1 MTVLEVTEMTIN
13 EALEKMGLTLISNH
27 SMTTDEVLN
36 LFGLTVDDE
45 GEIIDAEG
53 HGTGIWYEEIQ

>member
-1 MTVLEVTEMTIN
+1 MTIN
-13 EALEKMGLTLISNH
+13 EMLEKLGLTLISNR

-36 LFGLTVDDE
+36 LFDLSVDDD

-53 HGTGIWYEEIQ
+53 HGTGIWYEDIR